1 MTAVCFR
8 MGNITFFL
16 STPFLS
22 SDSRSPALK
31 AWSLTPLDNTIQT
44 QCSLD
49 YAGSGWYNVV
59 TLVLDVYCVQP

>member
-1 MTAVCFR
+1 MNV
-8 MGNITFFL
+8 
-16 STPFLS
+16 
-22 SDSRSPALK
+22 DSRSPALD